1 MSGVCELCGS
11 AENLVIDHIIPLSHG
26 GSNDVRNLRTLC
38 QSCNTKEGWK
48 YRERAQAPVN
58 KYTTHLRPDTIKT
71 IKRWTL
77 EHEMKETPLVSS
89 WRVFLFVQ

>member
-1 MSGVCELCGS
+1 MSAREEASLGYGLMRAGYVMFGVFKLCGS

-71 IKRWTL
+71 IKR
-77 EHEMKETPLVSS
+77 
-89 WRVFLFVQ
+89 